1 MSTLMFPEYA
11 ELYRLSDPLGS
22 RPLRL
27 SDENFSDWLTSEQAW
42 ALFRGQLRLTKP
54 LRLGAYMGGHPS
66 DFLWAGLSHVVCVS
80 HRVVE
85 SLIEDAVT
93 GWSIYN
99 VEVFGRK
106 GEPLPGHH
114 GFSVIGPECPLD
126 RSRSQIV
133 TKPPPAPGGKSYQVY
148 RGLYLDESQWDGSDF
163 FVVRPFG
170 GIVVTEKV
178 YRLFKRAKVT
188 NVRLTPLT
196 EVELDV
202 MLDQFEKSE

>member
-80 HRVVE
+80 HRVAE
-85 SLIEDAVT
+85 SLIENAVT
-93 GWSIYN
+93 GWSTYE
-99 VEVFGRK
+99 VEVFGRE
-106 GEPLPGHH
+106 GETLPGYF
-114 GFSVIGPECPLD
+114 GFSVIGPECRVD

-163 FVVRPFG
+163 FLVRRS
-170 GIVVTEKV
+170 IVITEKV
-178 YRLFKRAKVT
+178 YRLFRRAKVS
-188 NVRLTPLT
+188 NVLLMPLT
-196 EVELDV
+196 EVEIDV
-202 MLDQFEKSE
+202 LLDQFDKEL